1 MDRLA
6 HCPHNKGYAREGN
19 YKSFQEI
26 AVALNK
32 SGVGIPTFPQVAQ
45 ALFPLAQYDFSI
57 RFICFICGKSMI
69 C

>member
-6 HCPHNKGYAREGN
+6 HCPHNKAYAREGN

-32 SGVGIPTFPQVAQ
+32 SGVPSRFGARLKS
-45 ALFPLAQYDFSI
+45 ALYKFARRKFAPRNLH
-57 RFICFICGKSMI
+57 R
-69 C
+69 